1 MNIFSN
7 NKIKSFL
14 FLFFTLFVFSCATPI
29 KETKS
34 GKAEGLFINQNIED
48 VTALLLEKG
57 CVDNGLAIEE
67 QTKNNLICKGEMG
80 LLKGALF
87 QSTMTGS
94 YGSFPEL
101 HVQFNIFENDNNV
114 RVVMSEYVTSK
125 NFFGK
130 LERQDLD
137 VVENR
142 NRHQEFL
149 FSLGAE

>member
-1 MNIFSN
+1 MNKFLDNISKISIFMF
-7 NKIKSFL
+7 II
-14 FLFFTLFVFSCATPI
+14 LFVFSCATPI

-34 GKAEGLFINQNIED
+34 GKAEGIFVNQNIEE

-57 CVDNGLAIEE
+57 CVDNGLAIET

-80 LLKGALF
+80 LIRGALF
-87 QSTMTGS
+87 QSAMTGS
-94 YGSFPEL
+94 YGSTPEL
-101 HVQFNIFENDNNV
+101 HVQFNIFENDNDV
-114 RVVMSEYVTSK
+114 RVIMSEYVTSK

-130 LERQDLD
+130 LEREDLD
-137 VVENR
+137 VVESR